1 VPPARDDG
9 WREREFYA
17 ELVPYVHRIVRRAL
31 GSDWREHD
39 LVQEVLCR
47 VLNRQDQL
55 RDERQ
60 FRPWVRAITFNVIC
74 SELRERRLHRAA
86 AQDVD
91 AGLAANLEHTV
102 VARDLLARLHSKID
116 RLPRSERAA
125 FVLFFVE
132 QRTVTE
138 IAELEG
144 YSLAT
149 AQRRLRRPR
158 RILRSFLEQHPAVVG
173 RQRSA
178 PVLDAPGID

>member
-158 RILRSFLEQHPAVVG
+158 RILQSFLAQHPTVVG